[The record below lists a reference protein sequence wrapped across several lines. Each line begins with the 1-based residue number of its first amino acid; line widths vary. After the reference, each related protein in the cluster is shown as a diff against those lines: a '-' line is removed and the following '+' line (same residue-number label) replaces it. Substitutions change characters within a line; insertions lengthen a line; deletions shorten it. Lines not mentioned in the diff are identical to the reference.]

1 VDNNGSS
8 HFIELSASARKIAR
22 IWINEIRKVTHQNS
36 GNQSRDSISINLT
49 SSGTSSSTKSKAS
62 TYSHSSGSSANKLNP
77 RPRVDSLLI
86 PSVSF
91 PKSVKIQPNLISDSS
106 PYLSPPVMGYK
117 CEMKEINIDNMYK
130 PISPETQNES
140 LYSDSVSPIEHIRD
154 PNARERYSRSSFNSD
169 FMNDMGLSDSE
180 NCDDKFMQN
189 VDEAGTTTTDSDN
202 FYDTIAQEPHISGL
216 QIADFKIS
224 PTITKSSSED
234 DDHSIVRESL
244 QSCQRI
250 SRKEFKSLYNSMQD
264 KVQEYLELKN
274 RIDSIVGNLN
284 KT

>member
-1 VDNNGSS
+1 MDNNGSS

-91 PKSVKIQPNLISDSS
+91 PKSVKIQPNLITS

-117 CEMKEINIDNMYK
+117 CEMKDINIDNMYK
-130 PISPETQNES
+130 QISPETQNES

-169 FMNDMGLSDSE
+169 FMNNMGLSDSE
-180 NCDDKFMQN
+180 HCDDKFMQK
-189 VDEAGTTTTDSDN
+189 VDGAGTTTDSDN
-202 FYDTIAQEPHISGL
+202 FYDTIVQEPHISSL

-224 PTITKSSSED
+224 PTTTKSSSED
-234 DDHSIVRESL
+234 EDDHSIVRESL

-250 SRKEFKSLYNSMQD
+250 SRKEFKSLYNSMQV